1 MVELFS
7 KASLFGFFFFSL
19 GIASIVHE
27 LHVLY
32 STILLSISLICFLKD
47 FYTAKANLI
56 VYKKAINHY
65 RGILSCSTDAWISW
79 NVDGEM
85 IGISKKFRD
94 LFELND
100 KNEIRL
106 SDILLKLNP
115 DKVDAIKANFD
126 ILLASGKSFSIT
138 VTPINSTEK
147 LELTFEKISTRNTST
162 LSIWCKN
169 ITSLSSTID
178 SLQYKNLV
186 LTRKLDIA
194 DRILDNI
201 PTPVWYRDQNLKIE
215 YCNNTYASIL
225 DTSKDVV
232 IKKNLPLISGALFG
246 QGHSL
251 AESVK
256 KSSKPQTVSQYIVVN
271 GTRKTFS
278 ISEIPFASE
287 SFGYALDNTNLDEAI
302 KNLDKVIAAN
312 GEVLES
318 LPTAIAIFGQNTRL
332 NFYNSAYKKMT
343 GFDEAWLSS
352 APTYGEILEKKR
364 VYRQLPEH
372 ADFQFYKTE
381 QLGLF
386 VSLLEQKQDMLYLPN
401 GNVIRRCVTPHPIG
415 GLIFMYDDISESI
428 SLQRENSTVLSV
440 QKETINNL
448 IEGVS
453 VFGSDN
459 RLKFINANMFKLWN
473 INENIPKGTHISEF
487 VEYIRREIEYVGT
500 WEEYSSNVISNLT
513 DRMTK
518 TGRILKKDNSVIF
531 FAYSPLPDGSH
542 LHSYI
547 DVTDSCKLELATY
560 EKDQALNIANN
571 LKYEFISS
579 ISAEIRNPVNL
590 IIGYTELLEK
600 QYFGT
605 LNEKQITYCTEIL
618 NATQRLISLINN
630 VRSMDAINIEDI
642 IVTKKIFDINQ
653 VLETVVSAIIDRA
666 NKKGITI
673 QLPDD
678 KSPIEVCADKKII
691 KQIQYHI
698 LLNLVSFMSKKTN
711 IKILLDVNDTNIKV
725 ITIANDPTIK
735 HQSKLRAFQR
745 MGFKHVSRVTISEQ
759 INLGIPVITPL
770 IQKHG
775 GTIDVQR
782 NGGNITVIYSIN
794 TIESSSNDKITDCNC
809 TDASV
814 DVA

>member
-1 MVELFS
+1 MVEFFS
-7 KASLFGFFFFSL
+7 KASLLGLLFFSL
-19 GIASIVHE
+19 GIVSVVNEFCA
-27 LHVLY
+27 LY
-32 STILLSISLICFLKD
+32 SIILLSFSFLCFLKD
-47 FYTAKANLI
+47 FYTAKAHLV

-65 RGILSCSTDAWISW
+65 RGILSCSTDAWASW
-79 NVDGEM
+79 NSDGEM

-94 LFELND
+94 LFDLNEKSD
-100 KNEIRL
+100 VRL
-106 SDILLKLNP
+106 NDILLKLHP
-115 DKVDAIKANFD
+115 DAIASIKGNFD
-126 ILLASGKSFSIT
+126 MLLTSGKSFSIT
-138 VTPINSTEK
+138 VSPINSNDK
-147 LELTFEKISTRNTST
+147 LELTFEKISTKNATT

-178 SLQYKNLV
+178 GLTQKNAT

-201 PTPVWYRDQNLKIE
+201 PWPVWYRDQNLKVE

-225 DTSKDVV
+225 DTSRDVV

-256 KSSKPQTVSQYIVVN
+256 KSEKPQTVSQYVIVN
-271 GTRKTFS
+271 GARKTFS

-287 SFGYALDNTNLDEAI
+287 SLGYAVDNTNLEEAI
-302 KNLDKVIAAN
+302 KNLDKVISAH
-312 GEVLES
+312 GEVLEAI
-318 LPTAIAIFGQNTRL
+318 PTAIAIFGQNTRL
-332 NFYNSAYKKMT
+332 SFYNSAYKKMT
-343 GFDEAWLSS
+343 GFDEVWLNS
-352 APTYGEILEKKR
+352 APSYGELLEKKR
-364 VYRQLPEH
+364 IYRQLPEY

-381 QLGLF
+381 QLGMF

-401 GNVIRRCVTPHPIG
+401 GNVIRRCVTPHPLG
-415 GLIFMYDDISESI
+415 GLIFMLDDISESI
-428 SLQRENSTVLSV
+428 LLQRENSTVLSV

-459 RLKFINANMFKLWN
+459 RLKFINASMLKLWN
-473 INENIPKGTHISEF
+473 INENIPHGTHISEF
-487 VEYIRREIEYVGT
+487 IEYIRREIEYVGT

-518 TGRILKKDNSVIF
+518 SGRILKKDNSVIF
-531 FAYSPLPDGSH
+531 FTYSPLPDGSH

-560 EKDQALNIANN
+560 EKDQALNIAND
-571 LKYEFISS
+571 LRCDFISS
-579 ISAEIRNPVNL
+579 ISSEIRNPVNL
-590 IIGYTELLEK
+590 IIGYTELLEQ
-600 QYFGT
+600 QYFGA
-605 LNEKQITYCTEIL
+605 LNEKQISYCAEIL
-618 NATQRLISLINN
+618 NAAQRLISFVNN
-630 VRSMDAINIEDI
+630 VKSMDIVDIENIVVI
-642 IVTKKIFDINQ
+642 KKIFDIKQ
-653 VLETVVSAIIDRA
+653 VIESVVSAVIDRS

-673 QLPDD
+673 HLPENQT
-678 KSPIEVCADKKII
+678 PVEVYADKKII

-698 LLNLVSFMSKKTN
+698 LINLVGFISKKAN
-711 IKILLDVNDTNIKV
+711 IKMLLDVNDDRVKV

-735 HQSKLRAFQR
+735 HQSKLQAFQR

-759 INLGIPVITPL
+759 INLGMPIIKPL
-770 IQKHG
+770 IEKHG

-782 NGGNITVIYSIN
+782 NGGTITVIYSVS
-794 TIESSSNDKITDCNC
+794 TLDSANDVSTNNQLQ
-809 TDASV
+809 SV